1 MIEIVS
7 SLKNSFEK
15 NANPLSASKMSTYMK
30 NKFCYYGIKAPLRN
44 ELIKEWLLETKNSNV
59 NFWGLI
65 HHLWNLDQRE
75 YQYVAI
81 ELLKK
86 KKADFFSFSDIHEIE
101 GLITSKSWW
110 DTVDLIA
117 ADTLGKY
124 LIKFPDQKIKIISDF
139 SERNNLWLNRSTL
152 IFQLKYK
159 DKLDFELLKSLVIH
173 HYPNKDFFIQKAI
186 GWSLRQYAKTAP
198 NEVLNFVIQTNLDG
212 LAKREALKKLT

>member
-15 NANPLSASKMSTYMK
+15 NANPLSASKMSAYMK

-139 SERNNLWLNRSTL
+139 SERDNLWLNRSTL